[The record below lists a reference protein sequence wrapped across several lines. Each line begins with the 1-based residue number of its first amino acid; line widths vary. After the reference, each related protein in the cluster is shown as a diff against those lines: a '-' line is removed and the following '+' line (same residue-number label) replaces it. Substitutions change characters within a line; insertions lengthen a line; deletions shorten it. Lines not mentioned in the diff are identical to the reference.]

1 MNLVN
6 GSQLAK
12 LLNVSPV
19 AISKAARVGRITVHE
34 RDGKKLFDADTAAA
48 ELAANS
54 QPGKK
59 RDHKLGGRPPKD
71 SSKQSAPAATAV
83 ASKPTVREV
92 PEGESGEASLENPT
106 TITQADLVE
115 KIYKGKLA
123 RLKYEEAVGELVRI
137 DEVAAT
143 VATEYSRVRARLL
156 GIASKLAPDVALTDD
171 ESKCRALIEGAIV
184 DALKELSADE
194 AIQQKAAA

>member
-59 RDHKLGGRPPKD
+59 RDHKLGGRPAKD
-71 SSKQSAPAATAV
+71 SSKPSAPPAAAV
-83 ASKPTVREV
+83 ANNPTVRQV
-92 PEGESGEASLENPT
+92 PEGESGEANLENPT

-171 ESKCRALIEGAIV
+171 ESKCRALIENAIV
-184 DALKELSADE
+184 DALKELSAD
-194 AIQQKAAA
+194 ATIQQKAAA